1 VKRLRLIACDLDR
14 TLLREDKTL
23 SPYTLSVLERCRA
36 LGILFV
42 PATAR
47 PPRTLEGLI
56 PSLTYDGALC
66 HNGGVALFGGKIMW
80 EQGIA
85 SDLAARLLLQF
96 QEEFPGTT
104 ISAEMGGE
112 LYANFPAET
121 IWKDIAY
128 HRSDF
133 SNLPGCPAEKLILGL
148 TAPEQVQRVEAL
160 LPPELYAQVA
170 ENTILTI
177 QPRGVNKGAGLF
189 ALCEKLS
196 ISPEETVSFGD
207 DWNDIPLLQTS
218 GTGVAVENA
227 LPEVKAIANEVCAS
241 NEADGPAHW
250 LEERLFPGE

>member
-1 VKRLRLIACDLDR
+1 MKRLRLIACDLDR

-133 SNLPGCPAEKLILGL
+133 PICRA
-148 TAPEQVQRVEAL
+148 AL
-160 LPPELYAQVA
+160 RKADPW
-170 ENTILTI
+170 TD
-177 QPRGVNKGAGLF
+177 
-189 ALCEKLS
+189 C
-196 ISPEETVSFGD
+196 
-207 DWNDIPLLQTS
+207 S
-218 GTGVAVENA
+218 GTGSAGGSTFTSGIICSSGGKHD
-227 LPEVKAIANEVCAS
+227 PHH
-241 NEADGPAHW
+241 PA
-250 LEERLFPGE
+250 EGSE

>member
-1 VKRLRLIACDLDR
+1 MKRLRLIACDLDR

-177 QPRGVNKGAGLF
+177 QPRGIRARVFLPSVKSF
-189 ALCEKLS
+189 PFPRRKPSALETIGT
-196 ISPEETVSFGD
+196 ISPCFRQAA
-207 DWNDIPLLQTS
+207 P
-218 GTGVAVENA
+218 A
-227 LPEVKAIANEVCAS
+227 LRWKTPC
-241 NEADGPAHW
+241 
-250 LEERLFPGE
+250 RR